1 MIIKFRKQ
9 KITYKY
15 DITIRITDPKP
26 KSENFQGSLR
36 RLQKISEN
44 KNKTNYLINLE

>member
-15 DITIRITDPKP
+15 DITIRITDTVREKIL
-26 KSENFQGSLR
+26 KNFLDQNSN
-36 RLQKISEN
+36 QV
-44 KNKTNYLINLE
+44 